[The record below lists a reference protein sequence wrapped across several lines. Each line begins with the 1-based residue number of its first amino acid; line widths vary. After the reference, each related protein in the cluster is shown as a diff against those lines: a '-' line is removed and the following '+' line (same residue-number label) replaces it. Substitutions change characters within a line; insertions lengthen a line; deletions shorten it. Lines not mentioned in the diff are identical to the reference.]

1 MNSSLESINLLLL
14 EVIDNCSTYLSISY
28 FEPFRTVLRLH
39 NDKLDIE
46 SRIKLFFCCQNES
59 ETHSNFRVIGSQKI
73 NCRGRLAQK
82 IKILENP
89 QYFSLIE
96 KFDKIQDSEQ
106 HLFHLFSALG
116 LSNIFWDGRRFGRA
130 NVLYSVGSIP
140 TTSCQSEK

>member
-106 HLFHLFSALG
+106 HLFHLFFCPRSLKYFLG
-116 LSNIFWDGRRFGRA
+116 WA
-130 NVLYSVGSIP
+130 KVW
-140 TTSCQSEK
+140 